1 MRAFGYDLDDLV
13 VAHVLLALIPV
24 VLGMIIALP
33 LGWWAHRSAG
43 ARRVLVP
50 LSGAL
55 YTIPSLALIVFIPVL
70 LGTPILSPVNVG
82 LTLTIYTVALLVR
95 SVAEALDAVPENVT
109 TAALAVGYRPSGLFF
124 GVQLPLAV
132 PVLTAGIRVAS
143 VSAFSLVTV
152 GALVG
157 IQSLGTLMTDGFGQ
171 DYTAM
176 VATGIVGS
184 VLLAFLFDALWLALG
199 RSLSPWQRASRAGA
213 GV

>member
-1 MRAFGYDLDDLV
+1 MRAFGYEIDELV
-13 VAHVLLALIPV
+13 VDHVLLAVVPV
-24 VLGMIIALP
+24 LLGLVIALP
-33 LGWWAHRSAG
+33 LGWWAHRSRG

-70 LGTPILSPVNVG
+70 LATPILSPLNV
-82 LTLTIYTVALLVR
+82 LVTLTIYAVALLVR
-95 SVAEALDAVPENVT
+95 SVAEALDSVSDTVT
-109 TAALAVGYRPSGLFF
+109 TAAVAVGYRPTGLLL

-132 PVLTAGIRVAS
+132 PVLTAGVRVAS
-143 VSAFSLVTV
+143 VTTFSMVTV

-157 IQSLGTLMTDGFGQ
+157 VQSLGTLMTDGFQQ

-176 VATGIVGS
+176 VVTGIVGS
-184 VLLAFLFDALWLALG
+184 IALAFVFDALWLGLG
-199 RSLSPWQRASRAGA
+199 RSLTPWSRARA

>member
-1 MRAFGYDLDDLV
+1 MRAYGYDIDQLV
-13 VAHVLLALIPV
+13 IAHVLLAVVPV
-24 VLGMIIALP
+24 LVGLLVALP
-33 LGWWAHRSAG
+33 LGWWAHRSRP

-55 YTIPSLALIVFIPVL
+55 YTVPSLALIVFIPVV

-82 LTLTIYTVALLVR
+82 ITLTVYTVALLVR
-95 SVAEALDAVPENVT
+95 SVAEALDAVPDTIT
-109 TAALAVGYRPSGLFF
+109 TAAIAVGYRSAGLLF

-132 PVLTAGIRVAS
+132 PVLTAGLRVAS

-157 IQSLGTLMTDGFGQ
+157 IPSLGTLMTDGFQQ

-176 VATGIVGS
+176 VVTGIVGS
-184 VLLAFLFDALWLALG
+184 VVLAFLFDALWLALG
-199 RSLSPWQRASRAGA
+199 RSLTPWMRART

>member
-1 MRAFGYDLDDLV
+1 VRAFGYDIDDLV
-13 VAHVLLALIPV
+13 IAHVLLALIPV
-24 VLGMIIALP
+24 LVGLLIALP
-33 LGWWAHRSAG
+33 LGWWAHRSPV

-55 YTIPSLALIVFIPVL
+55 YTIPSLALIVFIPL
-70 LGTPILSPVNVG
+70 ILGTPILSPVNVG

-95 SVAEALDAVPENVT
+95 SVAEALDAVPGTVT
-109 TAALAVGYRPSGLFF
+109 TAAVAVGYRPTGLLF

-132 PVLTAGIRVAS
+132 PVLTAGLRVAS

-157 IQSLGTLMTDGFGQ
+157 IDSLGTLMTDGFQQ
-171 DYTAM
+171 DYPAM
-176 VATGIVGS
+176 VATGIIGS
-184 VLLAFLFDALWLALG
+184 VVLAFVFDALWLALG
-199 RSLSPWQRASRAGA
+199 RSLTPWSRARA

>member
-1 MRAFGYDLDDLV
+1 VRAFGYDIDQLV
-13 VAHVLLALIPV
+13 IAHVLLALVPV
-24 VLGMIIALP
+24 VLGLVIALP
-33 LGWWAHRSAG
+33 LGWWAHLSPV

-55 YTIPSLALIVFIPVL
+55 YTIPSLALIVFIPLV

-95 SVAEALDAVPENVT
+95 SVAEALDAVPETVT
-109 TAALAVGYRPSGLFF
+109 TAAVAVGYRPAGLLL

-132 PVLTAGIRVAS
+132 PVLTAGVRVAS
-143 VSAFSLVTV
+143 VSSFSLVTV

-157 IQSLGTLMTDGFGQ
+157 IDSLGTLMTDGFQQ

-184 VLLAFLFDALWLALG
+184 IVLAFVFDALWLALG
-199 RSLSPWQRASRAGA
+199 SVLTPWARARQ

>member
-1 MRAFGYDLDDLV
+1 VRAFGYDIDELV
-13 VAHVLLALIPV
+13 VDHVLLAVVPV
-24 VLGMIIALP
+24 VLGLVIALP
-33 LGWWAHRSAG
+33 LGWWAHLSPG

-55 YTIPSLALIVFIPVL
+55 YTIPSLALIVFIPLV

-82 LTLTIYTVALLVR
+82 LTLIIYTVALLVR
-95 SVAEALDAVPENVT
+95 SVAEALDAVPDTVT
-109 TAALAVGYRPSGLFF
+109 TAAVAVGYRPVGLLL

-132 PVLTAGIRVAS
+132 PVLTAGLRVAS
-143 VSAFSLVTV
+143 VSSFSLVTV

-157 IQSLGTLMTDGFGQ
+157 IQSLGTLMTDGFQQ

-176 VATGIVGS
+176 VAAGIVGS
-184 VLLAFLFDALWLALG
+184 ILLAFVFDALWLALG
-199 RSLSPWQRASRAGA
+199 RALTPWARARQ

>member
-1 MRAFGYDLDDLV
+1 VRAFGYDLDELV
-13 VAHVLLALIPV
+13 VDHVLLALVPV
-24 VLGMIIALP
+24 VLGLVIALP
-33 LGWWAHRSAG
+33 LGWWAHLSPG

-55 YTIPSLALIVFIPVL
+55 YTVPSLALIVFIPVV
-70 LGTPILSPVNVG
+70 LGTPILSPINVG

-95 SVAEALDAVPENVT
+95 SVAEALDAVPPAVT
-109 TAALAVGYRPSGLFF
+109 TAAVAVGYRPTGLLL

-132 PVLTAGIRVAS
+132 PVLTAGLRVAS
-143 VSAFSLVTV
+143 VSSFSLVTV

-157 IQSLGTLMTDGFGQ
+157 IQSLGTLMTDGFQQ

-184 VLLAFLFDALWLALG
+184 IALAFVFDALWVALG
-199 RSLSPWQRASRAGA
+199 RALTPWARARQ

>member
-1 MRAFGYDLDDLV
+1 VRAFGYDIDDLV
-13 VAHVLLALIPV
+13 IAHVLLAVIPV
-24 VLGMIIALP
+24 LVGLVIALP
-33 LGWWAHRSAG
+33 LGWWAHRSGA

-50 LSGAL
+50 LTGAL
-55 YTIPSLALIVFIPVL
+55 YTIPSLALIVFIPLIV
-70 LGTPILSPVNVG
+70 GTPILSPVNVG

-109 TAALAVGYRPSGLFF
+109 TAALAVGYRPTGLLL

-132 PVLTAGIRVAS
+132 PVLTGGVRVAS

-157 IQSLGTLMTDGFGQ
+157 IDSLGTLMTDGFGQ
-171 DYTAM
+171 DYPAM
-176 VATGIVGS
+176 VAAGIIGS
-184 VLLAFLFDALWLALG
+184 VVLAFLFDALWLALG
-199 RSLSPWQRASRAGA
+199 RSLTPWSRARA